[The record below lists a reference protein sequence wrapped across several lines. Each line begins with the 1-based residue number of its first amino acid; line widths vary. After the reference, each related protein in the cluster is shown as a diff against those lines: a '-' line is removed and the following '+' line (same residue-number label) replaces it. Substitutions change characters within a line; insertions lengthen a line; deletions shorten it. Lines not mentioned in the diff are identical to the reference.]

1 VGNIAVKR
9 SGDDLLLS
17 ADAGIISV
25 LSNARMATDKQMQF
39 RDTAVNI
46 ASIDDGHLDLSADV
60 SVDVNS
66 PLLSTTGNITAL
78 GGTVTAGVDN
88 TTRGYF
94 VAYGPSAGAYGGTL
108 RLGTKSG
115 ATLTH
120 WDLYSYNEDWY
131 FEDSAGNEY
140 LGFEGGSWVIQ
151 SDRDGIVKVD
161 VTNNSNN
168 AAAGTRLDLLV
179 ASGAGGDVA
188 VTMGIASTAFWSV
201 GIDNSDSDKF
211 KIHNAATLADTSLFE
226 FATDGSMLISTGP
239 IYIRDTAIY
248 IASLADGY
256 MDMVADTA
264 IRMQTAGAGVTIGT
278 ASVNVHPLSVGS
290 TPTYNSVPSYT
301 FIVNNANT
309 PARMLAFGYDNA
321 IDAAFIQSLQSGA
334 TFDKELLLQPNA
346 GRVGIGV
353 LAVPKGGIGA
363 AKLGIGGT
371 DSSTDGP
378 HVQFTTTSDSYP
390 LFQILPYAHGGIF
403 LAFDAYWD
411 GGWKSSNAG
420 SNFQIAANGNQLSF
434 RYASGVA
441 QGASLGAFTNNAFYI
456 DASGNIHHSP
466 AAALK
471 TYWRDTD
478 IYIASLADGYLD
490 FVADT
495 TFRFNGGNVF
505 ADNLITSRHG
515 GSVVANGQ
523 HQITASDDTAQAA
536 GTGGGI
542 AFEGKYTDGG
552 AYTTGAAVYMLK
564 ENGTSGEYGFH
575 LGLASR
581 DHGAQTAEV
590 MRLTADGKVGI
601 GTTTV
606 PRGGVGAA
614 KFGIHGTDASD
625 SGPHVQFTTTAD
637 NFPVMQ
643 IRAHSH
649 SLQNIYFNAYNA
661 SGATRSSGTAGNWV
675 ISHNAGSLY
684 FQGDSGTAAG
694 AVPSFAT
701 ALRLDANGDI
711 MHSLSNAYKTY
722 WRDTAIYIASLADG
736 YLDIVADTEIRLGK
750 HTTLQG
756 LSATQSHAIQ
766 FADTGGT
773 EMWIQFDG
781 GLAFGEVGVGTH
793 MTIDEGGD
801 VGIGI
806 TAPEAN
812 LHIYRNDA
820 QTTTL
825 GLIIEQ
831 DGTGDAALKFRLSGT
846 ENWVVGIDNDDGD
859 SFKIADDQGLGS
871 ADRFEIT
878 TAGLTYIGNIAGGN
892 YSEFEADGTLQ
903 FIGDATVWKDINIG
917 SGFVQ
922 LPAASAPS
930 ITTFLDNVG
939 ADTDIATLQFA
950 VGEKVGSTIE
960 LQHDYKEG
968 SDFTFHIHFQCD
980 AAPTGTDYVKWQ
992 IDYTIVRDGTTMSP
1006 VTSITIEVAVDT
1018 QYEQV
1023 RADWAA
1029 SSGTGLQIGDQIS
1042 FKLSRIAAVGDAY
1055 TGTAK
1060 LKTVGIHYEVDTV
1073 GSRTIGAK

>member
-1 VGNIAVKR
+1 
-9 SGDDLLLS
+9 
-17 ADAGIISV
+17 
-25 LSNARMATDKQMQF
+25 
-39 RDTAVNI
+39 
-46 ASIDDGHLDLSADV
+46 
-60 SVDVNS
+60 
-66 PLLSTTGNITAL
+66 
-78 GGTVTAGVDN
+78 
-88 TTRGYF
+88 
-94 VAYGPSAGAYGGTL
+94 
-108 RLGTKSG
+108 
-115 ATLTH
+115 
-120 WDLYSYNEDWY
+120 
-131 FEDSAGNEY
+131 
-140 LGFEGGSWVIQ
+140 
-151 SDRDGIVKVD
+151 
-161 VTNNSNN
+161 
-168 AAAGTRLDLLV
+168 
-179 ASGAGGDVA
+179 
-188 VTMGIASTAFWSV
+188 
-201 GIDNSDSDKF
+201 
-211 KIHNAATLADTSLFE
+211 
-226 FATDGSMLISTGP
+226 
-239 IYIRDTAIY
+239 
-248 IASLADGY
+248 
-256 MDMVADTA
+256 
-264 IRMQTAGAGVTIGT
+264 
-278 ASVNVHPLSVGS
+278 
-290 TPTYNSVPSYT
+290 
-301 FIVNNANT
+301 
-309 PARMLAFGYDNA
+309 
-321 IDAAFIQSLQSGA
+321 
-334 TFDKELLLQPNA
+334 
-346 GRVGIGV
+346 
-353 LAVPKGGIGA
+353 LAVPKGGVGA
-363 AKLGIGGT
+363 AKLAIEGT
-371 DSSTDGP
+371 DSSTAGP
-378 HVQFTTTSDSYP
+378 HVQFTTASDSYP
-390 LFQILPYAHGGIF
+390 LFQILPYTHGGIF

-471 TYWRDTD
+471 TYWRDID
-478 IYIASLADGYLD
+478 
-490 FVADT
+490 
-495 TFRFNGGNVF
+495 
-505 ADNLITSRHG
+505 
-515 GSVVANGQ
+515 
-523 HQITASDDTAQAA
+523 
-536 GTGGGI
+536 
-542 AFEGKYTDGG
+542 
-552 AYTTGAAVYMLK
+552 
-564 ENGTSGEYGFH
+564 
-575 LGLASR
+575 
-581 DHGAQTAEV
+581 
-590 MRLTADGKVGI
+590 
-601 GTTTV
+601 
-606 PRGGVGAA
+606 
-614 KFGIHGTDASD
+614 
-625 SGPHVQFTTTAD
+625 
-637 NFPVMQ
+637 
-643 IRAHSH
+643 
-649 SLQNIYFNAYNA
+649 
-661 SGATRSSGTAGNWV
+661 
-675 ISHNAGSLY
+675 
-684 FQGDSGTAAG
+684 
-694 AVPSFAT
+694 
-701 ALRLDANGDI
+701 
-711 MHSLSNAYKTY
+711 
-722 WRDTAIYIASLADG
+722 IYIASLADG

-793 MTIDEGGD
+793 MTIDEGGG

-806 TAPEAN
+806 VAPEAN

-939 ADTDIATLQFA
+939 ADTDIATLEFA
-950 VGEKVGSTIE
+950 VGEKVGSTVE

-1006 VTSITIEVAVDT
+1006 VTTIVVEVAVDT

-1023 RADWAA
+1023 RASWAA
-1029 SSGTGLQIGDQIS
+1029 TTGTGFQIGDQIS

-1073 GSRTIGAK
+1073 GSRTAGAK